1 MSTATL
7 TFVAWRGVR
16 ARVARCCSACG
27 GYIPEG
33 AYFMRMA
40 FKEDGPGMRTC
51 NICMPCACAEHG
63 EATYAAM
70 MNVAARIKDNEEAI

>member
-1 MSTATL
+1 MSTGTL

-27 GYIPEG
+27 AYIHEG
-33 AYFMRMA
+33 ARFMRMD
-40 FKEDGPGMRTC
+40 FKDGPRMRTHNVC
-51 NICMPCACAEHG
+51 KACACAEHG